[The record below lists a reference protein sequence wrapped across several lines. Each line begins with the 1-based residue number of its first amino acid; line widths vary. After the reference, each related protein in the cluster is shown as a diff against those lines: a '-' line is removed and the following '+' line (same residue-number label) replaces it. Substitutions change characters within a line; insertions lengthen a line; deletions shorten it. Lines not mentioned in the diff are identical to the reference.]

1 MADKTHSQGE
11 TFQMVPIGRIHRN
24 ETGIQVQIDEPYRP
38 ALAQL
43 GQFSHV
49 MVFWWADWFDNAEY
63 RENPDLLQCQP
74 PYAQEH
80 VSGVFATRAPYRPNP
95 IAMTT
100 CKLLGVD
107 EEQGLVQVADID
119 AVDGTRVVDL
129 KAYFGVCDR
138 VQEAHI
144 PPWLADWPEWMPE
157 NGIGLEEGEG

>member
-1 MADKTHSQGE
+1 MTDQAQSQVE
-11 TFQMVPIGRIHRN
+11 TFYMHPIGRIQRN
-24 ETGIQVQIDEPYRP
+24 DESIQIEVDAPFRP
-38 ALAQL
+38 ALKQL

-49 MVFWWADWFDNAEY
+49 MVFWWADWFDSAEY
-63 RENPDLLQCQP
+63 RENADLLQCQP
-74 PYAQEH
+74 PYAPEH

-107 EEQGLVQVADID
+107 EGQGWVQVADID

-129 KAYFGVCDR
+129 KAYFAVCDR
-138 VQEAHI
+138 VQEVHL